1 MRRTKAGAF
10 CDVMCNEWR
19 PSFSEAI
26 GVRKSTMQEQ
36 TQKPP
41 VRAVETRLFGHDL
54 LNDPLLNKGTAFP
67 AHERDEFELHGLLPA
82 SVATLD
88 EQADRRLQWLWQL
101 PSDLARYE
109 FLRGLQDSNEVL
121 FHALLARDLCRM
133 LPIVYTPTVGLGC
146 QNFSRIFR
154 KPRGLFLSIQQ
165 QDSLER
171 ILANPRFD
179 KVRAIVVTDGERILG
194 LGDQGAGGMGIPIGK
209 LALYTACG
217 GLDPSETLPVML
229 DVGTDNRDC
238 LADPLYIG
246 WRHERVRG
254 PAYDDFVERFV
265 TAVMARFPHVLL
277 QWEDFARDNA
287 TRLLQRYRDR
297 LCTFNDDVQG
307 TAAVAAGALLAAVNL
322 TRRALRDQR
331 IAVLGAGSA
340 GCGIS
345 SLLFNAMIADG
356 LPQRQ
361 ARARFYLIDR
371 DGLLVEGMP
380 GLLSFQRP
388 FAQSR
393 AAVTGWKSSEGGR
406 IGLLDVVREA
416 QPTVLIGV
424 SGQPG
429 AFRED
434 AVRLMASLVERPV
447 IFPLS
452 NPTSRCE
459 ATPADLMAWTE
470 GRAVIGTGSPFPS
483 VKVNGRD
490 RQVDQTNNAY
500 IFPGLGLGA
509 IAVEARR
516 VSDGMLMAAAR
527 SLAEASPARHDPHAN
542 LLPPVNELR
551 QVSYR
556 VALAVAL
563 QAQRE
568 GLAKPIELAQLE
580 TLVRQQI
587 WTPVYR
593 PYRRLRSVTS
603 APD

>member
-1 MRRTKAGAF
+1 M
-10 CDVMCNEWR
+10 
-19 PSFSEAI
+19 
-26 GVRKSTMQEQ
+26 
-36 TQKPP
+36 PP
-41 VRAVETRLFGHDL
+41 APAVETRLFGYDL
-54 LNDPLLNKGTAFP
+54 LNDPLLNKGTAFT
-67 AHERDEFELHGLLPA
+67 AQERDAFELHGLLPA

-121 FHALLARDLCRM
+121 FHALLVRDLTRM

-154 KPRGLFLSIQQ
+154 KPRGLFLSMQQ
-165 QDSLER
+165 QEGIER

-217 GLDPSETLPVML
+217 GLDPGETLPVML

-254 PAYDDFVERFV
+254 QAYDDFVERFV
-265 TAVMARFPHVLL
+265 RAVMARWPHVLL

-287 TRLLQRYRDR
+287 TRLLERYRDR

-307 TAAVAAGALLAAVNL
+307 TAAVAAGALLAAVE
-322 TRRALRDQR
+322 TSGRALKDQR
-331 IAVLGAGSA
+331 VAVVGAGSA

-345 SLLFNAMIADG
+345 SLLCSAMIADG
-356 LPQRQ
+356 LPAAQ
-361 ARARFYLIDR
+361 ARRRFYLIDR
-371 DGLLVEGMP
+371 DGLLVEDMP
-380 GLLSFQRP
+380 GLLPFQQP
-388 FAQSR
+388 FAQPR
-393 AAVTGWKSSEGGR
+393 TAVQGWKLAEAHR
-406 IGLLDVVREA
+406 IGLLDVVCGAR
-416 QPTVLIGV
+416 PSVLIGV

-434 AVRLMASLVERPV
+434 AVRMMARLVERPV

-459 ATPADLMAWTE
+459 AAPAELMAWTE
-470 GRAVIGTGSPFPS
+470 GRAVIGTGSPFPP
-483 VKVNGRD
+483 VEVHGRE

-500 IFPGLGLGA
+500 IFPGLGLGV
-509 IAVEARR
+509 IAVQARR

-527 SLAEASPARHDPHAN
+527 CLAESSPAKLDPGAN

-563 QAQRE
+563 QAQKE
-568 GLAKPIELAQLE
+568 GLAEPCDPAELE
-580 TLVRQQI
+580 MLVRQRI
-587 WTPVYR
+587 WAPIYR
-593 PYRRLRSVTS
+593 AYRRLR
-603 APD
+603 